1 MPSITPRTTV
11 VVSMLWLGLLVVT
24 AKTQFWQNVRDYIT
38 GKTH

>member
-1 MPSITPRTTV
+1 MNISPRTTV

-24 AKTQFWQNVRDYIT
+24 AKTQLWQNVRNFVE